1 MKYTLLELTQN
12 ILSRL
17 DSDEVDSISDT
28 VEATQVARVIRN
40 TYFNIIS
47 RSNLP
52 EHKKLIQL
60 TASGDNTKPV
70 LMTRPDNVQRIDWIK
85 YNVRSATDTTDRYE
99 YIIILPLAQFLEM
112 TDGLNT
118 SDTANVGTMT
128 FNGITFAYN
137 KKLRPVYCTIVED
150 DTIIFDSYDSAVES
164 TLQTS
169 KTKCFALTV
178 PTFDL
183 IDTTIPDLDDV
194 QFPLLLNEATA
205 VAFVDLKQQANPKA
219 EQESRRQW
227 ISLQRTKMLA
237 KVPTPFDALP
247 HFGRRL

>member
-28 VEATQVARVIRN
+28 TEATQVARVIRN
-40 TYFNIIS
+40 TYFNILT
-47 RSNLP
+47 RANLP

-60 TASGDNTKPV
+60 TASGDNLKPV
-70 LMTRPDNVQRIDWIK
+70 LMIRPSNVSRIEWIK
-85 YNVRSATDTTDRYE
+85 YNVRGVTDLNDRYE
-99 YIIILPLAQFLEM
+99 YVIMLPLSQFLEM
-112 TDGLNT
+112 QDRLDT
-118 SDTANVGTMT
+118 SSSDVGTMVI
-128 FNGITFAYN
+128 NGITFAFTN
-137 KKLRPVYCTIVED
+137 DMKPTFCTIVED
-150 DTIIFDSYDSAVES
+150 VNVIFDSYDSAVET

-169 KTKCFALTV
+169 KTKCNAYTLPTFALV
-178 PTFDL
+178 DG
-183 IDTTIPDLDDV
+183 TIPDLDDI

-227 ISLQRTKMLA
+227 ISLQRTKALA